1 MAGSTGRVAR
11 ALMTAGGVALVC
23 ASAAGAAT
31 AATFKSTSGSMAPKK
46 VSGVTASGGKLAF
59 TGSAKPTGTPD
70 FAGQIDFTTGQ
81 ATGLS
86 APGSL
91 KLKHSSKSAT
101 LKVTTIS
108 GTTLS
113 ATLNGKSLSFPLS
126 LSKAKSAPNSTF
138 TGVAVTGVVVNL
150 SSADAKALNSAL
162 KTTGFKSGKEFGTL
176 SYNGIDRELIETT
189 GGPLKLCDDKSFDT
203 QSAKNGVVPSA
214 VKPATATTT
223 GCTGANDDAH
233 GINFPENGKQLGFI
247 DTATKT
253 GRITVE
259 GGIEDT
265 QSSSSTVGKFTSPY
279 FYVDGSNSTLSAIV
293 SDNGAS
299 LGRVTV
305 ATVTFTASPSLTF
318 NEAGGTLSVP
328 ADGTTVA
335 LNSTG
340 QVLLNDA
347 FCMSTCKGGDYT
359 AGEAIGYSGGTT
371 SFK

>member
-1 MAGSTGRVAR
+1 MPGSSKRVAR

-23 ASAAGAAT
+23 ASAAS
-31 AATFKSTSGSMAPKK
+31 AATFKNTSGRMAPRK

-59 TGSAKPTGTPD
+59 TGSANPTGTPK

-101 LKVTTIS
+101 LKITTIS
-108 GTTLS
+108 GTSLS

-126 LSKAKSAPNSTF
+126 LSKATSTPNSKF

-150 SSADAKALNSAL
+150 SSADAKALNTAL

-189 GGPLKLCDDKSFDT
+189 GGPLTLCDDKSFDT
-203 QSAKNGVVPSA
+203 QSAKNGVVPSP

-223 GCTGANDDAH
+223 GCTATHDDGH

-247 DTATKT
+247 DTATGK

-279 FYVDGSNSTLSAIV
+279 FYVNGSNSSLSAVV

-299 LGRVTV
+299 LGRTTV
-305 ATVTFTASPSLTF
+305 ATVTFTASPSLTIT
-318 NEAGGTLSVP
+318 ESGGTLSVP
-328 ADGTTVA
+328 AGGTTVA

-340 QVLLNDA
+340 VALLNVA
-347 FCMSTCKGGDYT
+347 FCSSTCPGGDYT

-371 SFK
+371 TFK